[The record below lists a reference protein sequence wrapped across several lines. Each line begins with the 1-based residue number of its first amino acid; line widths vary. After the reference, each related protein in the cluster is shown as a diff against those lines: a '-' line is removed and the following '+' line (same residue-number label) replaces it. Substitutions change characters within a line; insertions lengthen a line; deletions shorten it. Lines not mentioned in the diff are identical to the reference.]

1 MIGVILCG
9 GRGTRL
15 NKNKKN
21 KILKPLL
28 KINGKPLISFIID
41 NFKKNGIKEI
51 ILLGGYKISKL
62 NNFVKK
68 LNDPSIKVL
77 NTGLNTETGGRLLYA
92 KEILKNKEFIF
103 TYGDT
108 IVQIDLKKSIKIKNK
123 KNFVFSYYKYKIP
136 YGVYTF
142 NSKKIN
148 NIFEKN
154 YSISIN
160 SGYYVLDSRIFRFIT
175 SFNNSFEKKIIP
187 KVINNKNIEVNSIET
202 TNWMPIDSYQDKIV
216 VEKILKENK

>member
-9 GRGTRL
+9 GQGTRL

-28 KINGKPLISFIID
+28 KVNGQPLISFIID

-51 ILLGGYKISKL
+51 ILLGGYKINTLK
-62 NNFVKK
+62 NFVKK

-77 NTGLNTETGGRLLYA
+77 NTGLNTETGGRLFYA
-92 KEILKNKEFIF
+92 RKVLKNREFIF

-108 IVQIDLKKSIKIKNK
+108 IVEIDLKKSIKKKNK

-142 NSKKIN
+142 KSKKVN

-154 YSISIN
+154 YSVSIN
-160 SGYYVLDSRIFRFIT
+160 SGYYVLDKRIFKFIT
-175 SFNNSFEKKIIP
+175 SFNDSFEKKIIP
-187 KVINNKNIEVNSIET
+187 KVIKNKNIEVNSIET
-202 TNWMPIDSYQDKIV
+202 TNWMPVDTYQDKIV
-216 VEKILKENK
+216 VEKILKKNK